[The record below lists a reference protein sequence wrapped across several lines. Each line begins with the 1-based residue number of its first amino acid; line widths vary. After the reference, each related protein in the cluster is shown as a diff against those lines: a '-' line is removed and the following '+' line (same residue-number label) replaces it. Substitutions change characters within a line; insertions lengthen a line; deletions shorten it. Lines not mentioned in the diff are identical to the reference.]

1 VDRMRNYVEKKMKD
15 AKPIVTETPPIE
27 EEEEEEEE
35 QVTEGQL
42 KVNDK

>member
-27 EEEEEEEE
+27 EEEEEEE
-35 QVTEGQL
+35 QVAEGPL
-42 KVNDK
+42 KVTDK